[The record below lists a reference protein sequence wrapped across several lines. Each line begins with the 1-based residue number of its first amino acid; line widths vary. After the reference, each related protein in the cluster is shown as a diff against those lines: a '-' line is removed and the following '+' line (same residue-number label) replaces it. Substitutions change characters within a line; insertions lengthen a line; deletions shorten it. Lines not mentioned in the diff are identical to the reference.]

1 MSRVTKLELEQSNIA
16 LGAEN
21 ALLRSHI
28 SHLEGLVEQQ
38 KVKLDG
44 EVNMIEYLEYTV
56 RQQLKEIE
64 QLKAQLVKA
73 TQARREDVDYLSKLH
88 AAREEA
94 IRTGKTVRVA

>member
-1 MSRVTKLELEQSNIA
+1 MARVTKLELEQINTA

-28 SHLEGLVEQQ
+28 SHLEGLVEQ
-38 KVKLDG
+38 LTDNLTG
-44 EVNMIEYLEYTV
+44 ERNMIEYLEYTV
-56 RQQLKEIE
+56 RQQLEEIE

-73 TQARREDVDYLSKLH
+73 TQARREDVDYLSKLA

-94 IRTGKTVRVA
+94 IRTGRTVRV